1 MSLRKAV
8 SSKNNHYDM
17 IVIGSG
23 PSGQKAAIQA
33 AKLKKR
39 VCLVESSDK
48 LGGVSSNTGTIPS
61 KSFREAVMYL
71 SGFRER
77 SIYGPAYRVKSRITM
92 ADLTFRIGNIVKHEN
107 QVIEDQL
114 SRNRIEVA

>member
-1 MSLRKAV
+1 MPV
-8 SSKNNHYDM
+8 IPTDPDNHYDL

-33 AKLKKR
+33 AKLRKR
-39 VCLVESSDK
+39 VAIVEASNSI
-48 LGGVSSNTGTIPS
+48 GGVCTNTGTIPS

-77 SIYGPAYRVKSRITM
+77 AIYGSAYRVKSRITM
-92 ADLTFRIGNIVKHEN
+92 NDLTY
-107 QVIEDQL
+107 
-114 SRNRIEVA
+114 RIESRKSCGN